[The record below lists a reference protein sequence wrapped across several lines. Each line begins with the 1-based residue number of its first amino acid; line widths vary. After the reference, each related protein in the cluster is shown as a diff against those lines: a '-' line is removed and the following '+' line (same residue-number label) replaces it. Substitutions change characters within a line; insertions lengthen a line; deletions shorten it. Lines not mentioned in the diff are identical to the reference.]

1 MRVVPVHAHQL
12 LMTAA
17 LHDATL
23 LDHDDL
29 ARHPPPPG
37 ANEMPGATGVW
48 GVWSRARLPAAD
60 RQGHAEA
67 RYGNYFHGQIG
78 GDGRTHGCL
87 TYGQDTTMIEY
98 LWNQTGQVPVSVDG
112 IVKDP

>member
-1 MRVVPVHAHQL
+1 MRPSWITTIWPAIRRRPGQ
-12 LMTAA
+12 TRC
-17 LHDATL
+17 
-23 LDHDDL
+23 L
-29 ARHPPPPG
+29 AQRECG
-37 ANEMPGATGVW
+37 

>member
-1 MRVVPVHAHQL
+1 MRAYLQPMDKDAPKHA
-12 LMTAA
+12 
-17 LHDATL
+17 
-23 LDHDDL
+23 
-29 ARHPPPPG
+29 
-37 ANEMPGATGVW
+37 
-48 GVWSRARLPAAD
+48 
-60 RQGHAEA
+60 
-67 RYGNYFHGQIG
+67 YGNYFHGQIG